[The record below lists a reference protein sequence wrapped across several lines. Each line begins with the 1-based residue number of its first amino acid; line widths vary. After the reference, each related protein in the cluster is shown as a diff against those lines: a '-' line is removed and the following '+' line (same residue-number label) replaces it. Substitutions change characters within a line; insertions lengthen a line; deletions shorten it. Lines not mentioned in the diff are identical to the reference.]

1 MARSTLPSAVV
12 QARKDYEVKLKLAGL
27 SSATITKQINAEAK
41 ARGWLPVSL
50 HTVDRDIAEY
60 FRKNRVLQTDDYDH
74 LDRMRE
80 ALLAQM
86 EISMEK
92 LALHVASKQKGKLLY
107 DKTGKPVQLDS
118 WKPFE
123 MADALEKLHKMQ
135 MNFAELQNWNLGRKN
150 LSINLTQNTLNAVFE
165 TADTDLDR
173 TKKSVKNE
181 FIEQLRLLK
190 DKMKEEE
197 EGSIIDASI

>member
-1 MARSTLPSAVV
+1 MARSTLPSSIV

-41 ARGWLPVSL
+41 SKGWLPVSL

-60 FRKNRVLQTDDYDH
+60 FRKNQVLQTEDYDH

-92 LALHVASKQKGKLLY
+92 LAMHVASKQKGRLLY
-107 DKTGKPVQLDS
+107 DKTGKPVQVDS

-135 MNFAELQNWNLGRKN
+135 MNFAELQNWNFGRKN
-150 LSINLTQNTLNAVFE
+150 LNVNLTQNNINAVFE
-165 TADTDLDR
+165 SADSYLNK

-181 FIEQLRLLK
+181 FIEHLRLLQ
-190 DKMKEEE
+190 DKMKAEEE
-197 EGSIIDASI
+197 ENGIIVE